1 MHHDPIPPFVLAA
14 ALSAC
19 SLQPELLNSERIEQ
33 RFGSYGIEIIEQ
45 KATLRRSN
53 LYSSNDGVHICRTY
67 AVVKFVGSA
76 ATDISGAHEKVLAG
90 ESIGTTFK
98 TVGWQIN
105 KRTLYMGV
113 LQLNDPNHAIAKLMH
128 LESSTDLA
136 LHAYQ
141 LVLERETQSFHYAT
155 IIEVHHPDYLTEN
168 ELLELY
174 STDLDSKPDA
184 GEIILLKQLVL
195 DTN

>member
-19 SLQPELLNSERIEQ
+19 SLQPALLNSERIEQ

-53 LYSSNDGVHICRTY
+53 LYSNTDGERICRTY

-90 ESIGTTFK
+90 ESIGTTFR
-98 TVGWQIN
+98 TDGWLIS
-105 KRTLYMGV
+105 KRTLYVGV
-113 LQLNDPNHAIAKLMH
+113 LRLNDWNHAIAKLMH
-128 LESSTDLA
+128 LESSADLA

-141 LVLERETQSFHYAT
+141 LVLERETQSLHYAT
-155 IIEVHHPDYLTEN
+155 IIEAHHPDYLTVN

-174 STDLDSKPDA
+174 AADHDSKPDA
-184 GEIILLKQLVL
+184 GEIFSLKRLVL
-195 DTN
+195 DAS